1 MLKFLGGLALAATA
15 ILVGGFAVST
25 MWGWFIVPLGA
36 PAMSLAHGYGLSLF
50 VTLFTQPLLIQS
62 RVKDDPAFTANMK
75 VALSVV
81 MNGILLL
88 VGLVTVQFI

>member
-1 MLKFLGGLALAATA
+1 MLKFLGGLALAAIA

-36 PAMSLAHGYGLSLF
+36 PAMSLAHGYGLTLF
-50 VTLFTQPLLIQS
+50 VSLFTQPLLIQS
-62 RVKDDPAFTANMK
+62 QVKDDPAFTTNMK
-75 VALSVV
+75 VALSVIMSGV
-81 MNGILLL
+81 TLL

>member
-1 MLKFLGGLALAATA
+1 MLKILGGITLAAIA

-50 VTLFTQPLLIQS
+50 VSLFTQSLAIQS
-62 RVKDDPAFTANMK
+62 QFKDNPEFTTNMK
-75 VALSVV
+75 VALCIV
-81 MNGILLL
+81 MSGVLLL
-88 VGLVTVQFI
+88 VGLITVQFI

>member
-1 MLKFLGGLALAATA
+1 MLKILGGLALVATA

-62 RVKDDPAFTANMK
+62 QVKDDPTFTTNMK
-75 VALSVV
+75 VALGVV

-88 VGLVTVQFI
+88 VGLITVQFI